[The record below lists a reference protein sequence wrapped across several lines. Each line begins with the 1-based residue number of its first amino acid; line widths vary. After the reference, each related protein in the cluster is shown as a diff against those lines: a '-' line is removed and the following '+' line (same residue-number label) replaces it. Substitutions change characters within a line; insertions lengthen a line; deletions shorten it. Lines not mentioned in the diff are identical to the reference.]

1 MKRKKVRMVEL
12 KTTIAQ
18 GLHVTDDSAGYDA
31 ACKRVLSEKAILA
44 RIMKSCL
51 EEYKDCDVNDIAEK
65 YIEGQPE
72 VSAVPVLPDE
82 GGTVISGMDTEDKS
96 VREGTV
102 TYDIRF
108 RAIVPDSEEQIALII
123 NVEAQNDFYP
133 GYPLIKRG
141 IYYCC
146 RMISSQYGREF
157 TGSHYE
163 KIKKVYSIWICMK
176 PPQYRENTITRYRLV
191 EEYLVGEGKEPIRN
205 YDLLSI
211 IMLCLGGPDGSN
223 YDGVLRM
230 LDVLLSNETSEAE
243 KRKILQDDYD
253 IQMTQTMERE
263 VSVMC
268 NLSKGVE
275 EKGVAK
281 GILSSIKNL
290 METMGLTIEQAM
302 AALKVPEGERQ
313 KYMDLLERQ
322 RTTITLK
329 IKAVRN
335 LKSAR
340 LFITFS
346 LNYSWCKMIIVERKM
361 SVSDTMIPAKHL
373 HERLLTESRAIHITI
388 VTVLICMRHLA
399 TVASIP
405 HKATLIASEIK

>member
-1 MKRKKVRMVEL
+1 MRTADGE
-12 KTTIAQ
+12 TTIVQ
-18 GLHVTDDSAGYDA
+18 GLHVTDDSTGYDA

-51 EEYKDCDVNDIAEK
+51 EEHKDCDVNDIAEK
-65 YIEGQPE
+65 YIEGQPR

-96 VREGTV
+96 VHEGTV

-108 RAIVPDSEEQIALII
+108 RAIVPGSEERIALII
-123 NVEAQNDFYP
+123 NVEEQNDSYP

-146 RMISSQYGREF
+146 RMISSQYGQEF

-163 KIKKVYSIWICMK
+163 KIKKGYSLWVCMK

-191 EEYLVGEGKEPIRN
+191 EEHIVGEGKEPVRN

-211 IMLCLGGPDGSN
+211 IMLCLGGPNGAN

-268 NLSKGVE
+268 NLSKGVR
-275 EKGVAK
+275 EKGVAEGMTN
-281 GILSSIKNL
+281 GILFSIKNL
-290 METMGLTIEQAM
+290 METLGLTIEQAM
-302 AALKVPEGERQ
+302 AALKIPDTEKQ

-322 RTTITLK
+322 
-329 IKAVRN
+329 
-335 LKSAR
+335 
-340 LFITFS
+340 
-346 LNYSWCKMIIVERKM
+346 
-361 SVSDTMIPAKHL
+361 
-373 HERLLTESRAIHITI
+373 
-388 VTVLICMRHLA
+388 
-399 TVASIP
+399 
-405 HKATLIASEIK
+405 

>member
-1 MKRKKVRMVEL
+1 MVNGE
-12 KTTIAQ
+12 TTAAQ

-51 EEYKDCDVNDIAEK
+51 EEYKDCDVGDIAEK
-65 YIEGQPE
+65 YIEGQPQ

-108 RAIVPDSEEQIALII
+108 RAIVPGSEEEISLII

-133 GYPLIKRG
+133 GYPLVRRG

-146 RMISSQYGREF
+146 RMISSQHGREF
-157 TGSHYE
+157 IGSHYE
-163 KIKKVYSIWICMK
+163 KIKKVYSIWICMN
-176 PPQYRENTITRYRLV
+176 PPKSRRNTITRYRLV
-191 EEYLVGEGKEPIRN
+191 EERLVGEAAESVRN

-211 IMLCLGGPDGSN
+211 VMLCLGGPDGEN

-230 LDVLLSNETSEAE
+230 LDVLLSHETSEAE
-243 KRKILQDDYD
+243 KRRILRDDYD

-268 NLSKGVE
+268 NLSRGVE
-275 EKGVAK
+275 EKGVVK
-281 GILSSIKNL
+281 GILASIKNL
-290 METMGLTIEQAM
+290 VKNMGVSVEQAM
-302 AALKVPEGERQ
+302 SVLEIPEAERQ

-322 RTTITLK
+322 
-329 IKAVRN
+329 
-335 LKSAR
+335 
-340 LFITFS
+340 
-346 LNYSWCKMIIVERKM
+346 
-361 SVSDTMIPAKHL
+361 
-373 HERLLTESRAIHITI
+373 
-388 VTVLICMRHLA
+388 
-399 TVASIP
+399 
-405 HKATLIASEIK
+405 

>member
-1 MKRKKVRMVEL
+1 MDIE
-12 KTTIAQ
+12 TTAAQ
-18 GLHVTDDSAGYDA
+18 GLHVTDDSTGYDA

-51 EEYKDCDVNDIAEK
+51 EEYKECDVSDIAEK
-65 YIEGQPE
+65 YIEGQPQ

-82 GGTVISGMDTEDKS
+82 DSTVISGMDTEDKS
-96 VREGTV
+96 VREGSV

-108 RAIVPDSEEQIALII
+108 RAIAPSSGEQIALII

-141 IYYCC
+141 IYYCS

-157 TGSHYE
+157 TGPHYE
-163 KIKKVYSIWICMK
+163 KIKKVYSIWICMN
-176 PPQYRENTITRYRLV
+176 PPKVRENTITRYRLV
-191 EEYLVGEGKEPIRN
+191 EEHLVGEAMESVRN

-211 IMLCLGGPDGSN
+211 VMLCLGGPDGEN

-253 IQMTQTMERE
+253 IQMTRTMEQE

-268 NLSKGVE
+268 NLSKGIM
-275 EKGVAK
+275 EKGITKGRVEGRSEGMAK
-281 GILSSIKNL
+281 GMTNGILSAIKSL
-290 METMGLTIEQAM
+290 METMGMTIEQAM
-302 AALKVPEGERQ
+302 AALKVPEDEKQ

-322 RTTITLK
+322 
-329 IKAVRN
+329 
-335 LKSAR
+335 
-340 LFITFS
+340 
-346 LNYSWCKMIIVERKM
+346 
-361 SVSDTMIPAKHL
+361 
-373 HERLLTESRAIHITI
+373 
-388 VTVLICMRHLA
+388 
-399 TVASIP
+399 
-405 HKATLIASEIK
+405 

>member
-1 MKRKKVRMVEL
+1 MVEL

-65 YIEGQPE
+65 YIEGQPQ

-96 VREGTV
+96 VR
-102 TYDIRF
+102 
-108 RAIVPDSEEQIALII
+108 
-123 NVEAQNDFYP
+123 
-133 GYPLIKRG
+133 
-141 IYYCC
+141 
-146 RMISSQYGREF
+146 
-157 TGSHYE
+157 
-163 KIKKVYSIWICMK
+163 
-176 PPQYRENTITRYRLV
+176 
-191 EEYLVGEGKEPIRN
+191 EGKEPIRN

-322 RTTITLK
+322 
-329 IKAVRN
+329 
-335 LKSAR
+335 
-340 LFITFS
+340 
-346 LNYSWCKMIIVERKM
+346 
-361 SVSDTMIPAKHL
+361 
-373 HERLLTESRAIHITI
+373 
-388 VTVLICMRHLA
+388 
-399 TVASIP
+399 
-405 HKATLIASEIK
+405 

>member
-1 MKRKKVRMVEL
+1 MVEL

-141 IYYCC
+141 IYYCS

-157 TGSHYE
+157 TGSHY
-163 KIKKVYSIWICMK
+163 KKNQEGLFHLDLHETAAVS
-176 PPQYRENTITRYRLV
+176 REHHYPV
-191 EEYLVGEGKEPIRN
+191 
-205 YDLLSI
+205 SA
-211 IMLCLGGPDGSN
+211 GGRISGRR
-223 YDGVLRM
+223 G
-230 LDVLLSNETSEAE
+230 
-243 KRKILQDDYD
+243 
-253 IQMTQTMERE
+253 
-263 VSVMC
+263 
-268 NLSKGVE
+268 
-275 EKGVAK
+275 
-281 GILSSIKNL
+281 
-290 METMGLTIEQAM
+290 
-302 AALKVPEGERQ
+302 
-313 KYMDLLERQ
+313 Q
-322 RTTITLK
+322 RTHQEL
-329 IKAVRN
+329 
-335 LKSAR
+335 
-340 LFITFS
+340 
-346 LNYSWCKMIIVERKM
+346 
-361 SVSDTMIPAKHL
+361 
-373 HERLLTESRAIHITI
+373 
-388 VTVLICMRHLA
+388 
-399 TVASIP
+399 
-405 HKATLIASEIK
+405 